1 MKIVLAGASGNL
13 GLALTQCLLGEGH
26 AVVAVDANIQRLEPF
41 RGRLA
46 GLHALDL
53 RSPDALQ
60 GIMNI
65 TPSESAVD
73 LVITTVGIGRPKKL
87 SDYQEVDYQ
96 ANLNLLNAAG
106 SAGVRRF
113 IYTSVVQVDS
123 DLSVPLLKAKYAF
136 EVALRESS
144 LQWLII
150 RPSGYFTDIWRT
162 FMGQA
167 QKGRIN
173 LIRTDRPFR
182 FTPIHPDDVAS
193 FVARN
198 LNLAGQ
204 SIMLGGPQDFTYAE
218 ISQLCFELLSKPAQ
232 IQATPLPVFNIL
244 LACLRLI
251 NPPVYGVMSFL
262 RWASTTDLTAPH
274 VGSRPIREYLME
286 KLNKK

>member
-1 MKIVLAGASGNL
+1 
-13 GLALTQCLLGEGH
+13 
-26 AVVAVDANIQRLEPF
+26 
-41 RGRLA
+41 
-46 GLHALDL
+46 
-53 RSPDALQ
+53 LQ

>member
-13 GLALTQCLLGEGH
+13 GLVLTECLLADGH
-26 AVVAVDANIQRLEPF
+26 AVVAIDANIQRLDPL
-41 RGRLA
+41 RYRLA
-46 GLHALDL
+46 GLHSLDL
-53 RSPDALQ
+53 RCADSLQ
-60 GIMNI
+60 GIMND
-65 TPSESAVD
+65 VD

-87 SDYQEVDYQ
+87 SDYQQVDYQ
-96 ANLNLLNAAG
+96 ANLNLLNAAQTG
-106 SAGVRRF
+106 GVKRF
-113 IYTSVVQVDS
+113 IYISVVRADS

-136 EVALRESS
+136 EKELKRSG
-144 LQWLII
+144 LKWLII

-167 QKGRIN
+167 QKGRIT
-173 LIRTDRPFR
+173 LIKTDRPFR

-193 FVARN
+193 FIVRN
-198 LNLAGQ
+198 LNLDGQ

-218 ISQLCFELLSKPAQ
+218 ISQLCFDLLGKPTQ
-232 IQATPLPVFNIL
+232 IQATPLPVFNIF

-274 VGSRPIREYLME
+274 VGTRPIREYLLE